1 MFAWDHLMENTSLY
15 ESWCMSLIKIHRLQ
29 HTDTS
34 LKQSYRVNDRSL
46 TKYVTPLTLSESTL
60 KLRKESDTVTMEL
73 CKSPDYSSLQ
83 IGNRRGE
90 GNPLPLSPPDYHV
103 SDVWDQQNE
112 MARAGDVYMCVCKV
126 PSSPWSYE
134 RTNPHTTPIESSPG
148 PRYTH

>member
-1 MFAWDHLMENTSLY
+1 MENTSLY
-15 ESWCMSLIKIHRLQ
+15 ESWCMSLIKIHRSQ

-46 TKYVTPLTLSESTL
+46 TKHVTPLTLSESTL

-90 GNPLPLSPPDYHV
+90 GNPNLPLSLSSRLSRLGCMRPAKWGG
-103 SDVWDQQNE
+103 SCG
-112 MARAGDVYMCVCKV
+112 RCMCVYVRCHYPRGV
-126 PSSPWSYE
+126 TSALTRAPPPSNHPLGHVTRIS
-134 RTNPHTTPIESSPG
+134 
-148 PRYTH
+148 